1 MKKIILTVDD
11 APTMRKVV
19 ALALNGVG
27 HEVIEAEDGL
37 AALGLLQT
45 RHVDL
50 VITDVNMPRM
60 DGIEFTRRARMLP
73 NFQRTPIL
81 LLTTES
87 DPGKKTLGRAAG
99 ATGWLVKPFQRE
111 QLLAVVA
118 KVLPA

>member
-1 MKKIILTVDD
+1 MKKVILTVDD

-19 ALALNGVG
+19 ALALNGIG
-27 HEVIEAEDGL
+27 HEVVEAEDGL
-37 AALGLLQT
+37 AALGILQM

-50 VITDVNMPRM
+50 IITDVNMPRM
-60 DGIEFTRRARMLP
+60 DGIEFTRRARQLP

-87 DPGKKTLGRAAG
+87 DPTKKMLGRAAG
-99 ATGWLVKPFQRE
+99 ATGWLIKPFQRD

-118 KVLPA
+118 KVLPV